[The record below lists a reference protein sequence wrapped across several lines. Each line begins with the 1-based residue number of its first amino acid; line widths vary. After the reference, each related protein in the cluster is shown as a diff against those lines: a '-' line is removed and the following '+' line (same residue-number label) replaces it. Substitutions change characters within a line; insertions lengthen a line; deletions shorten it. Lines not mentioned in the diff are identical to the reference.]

1 MHRSFERSVMGTMLA
16 VVVASAVA
24 LAVSITTA
32 DATFKGPNGLLAY
45 QEMVGDHYQLFSVK
59 PDGSNRRQLTQFA
72 DSDATN
78 AQWSPDGT
86 KIAFLRRWGA
96 NKERLYTMNADGSR
110 LHELDKHLRGVPAW
124 LRDGKHLL
132 VTKALKWTI
141 VNVDGTGARFAG
153 IPGSGDSPSFLPDGK
168 RVAFIASVGR
178 MDGLAAIFVA
188 QIGGGPKAQR
198 RVSPWQKLGDKID
211 VSPDGTTILFTK
223 HPAPNSS
230 RVYSI
235 HIDGTDLHQ
244 LAHVSNG
251 NVNTGLDS
259 WSPDGQKIAIA
270 SQRDG
275 VSRIYVTNANGLGM
289 TRVSGDGEAHLASW
303 GTHP

>member
-1 MHRSFERSVMGTMLA
+1 MRTSFERSAIRTMLTI
-16 VVVASAVA
+16 VVASAVA
-24 LAVSITTA
+24 LTGSLRTA

-45 QEMVGDHYQLFSVK
+45 QERVGDHYQLFSVE
-59 PDGSNRRQLTQFA
+59 PDGTGRRQLTHFD

-96 NKERLYTMNADGSR
+96 NKERLYTMNADGGG
-110 LHELDKHLRGVPAW
+110 LHELAKQLRGVPAW

-132 VTKALKWTI
+132 VIKALKWTI
-141 VNVDGTGARFAG
+141 VNADGTGARFAG
-153 IPGSGDSPSFLPDGK
+153 IPGSGDSPAFLPDGK
-168 RVAFIASVGR
+168 KVAFIASVGR
-178 MDGLAAIFVA
+178 QDGLAAIFVA

-198 RVSPWQKLGDKID
+198 RVSPWQKFGDKID
-211 VSPDGTTILFTK
+211 VSPDGSTILFTK
-223 HPAPNSS
+223 HPAPDAS

-235 HIDGTDLHQ
+235 HVDGTGLHQ
-244 LAHVSNG
+244 LAHVSSG

-259 WSPDGQKIAIA
+259 WSPDGKKIAIA
-270 SQRDG
+270 SERDG
-275 VSRIYVTNANGLGM
+275 VSRIYITNANGLGM